1 MPKTDTHVVAI
12 DVGSAKVA
20 VLIAERSE
28 VEGEQ
33 ALEIVGVGRAPN
45 RGTLRGHIVHLDAT
59 VSALKR
65 ATEEAETMAGVEI
78 SRAFVGIGGSDLRSA
93 NSHGTA
99 YVDCGDR
106 GIARAD
112 IDLVLAAARGV
123 PVPPDREIL
132 HAIPQEFAVDDHGG
146 IADPHGML
154 GSRLEAKV
162 HLVMGHAPRTRTLVR
177 CLNRAGVEAREI
189 VFEPL
194 ATAEAVLL
202 PDERELGVLLLDI
215 GSGTCGFAFFQH
227 AEVQHSGV
235 LPFGASHFTA
245 DLASVLRTSFA
256 GAETLKLRDGCCL
269 VGLVDG
275 DDGLVVPS
283 VAGGSSK
290 TIGRANLAEIL
301 QARAEEMFHLIQAEL
316 EKAGWADQLRGGLVL
331 SGGGSKLAGLPELA
345 QQVFSCDV
353 RYGVPFGLVSE
364 IEGLTDPTWAT
375 AAGLLRYA
383 VASEEARLPIAR
395 RRSLGGV
402 RSVMGNLRQ
411 MFSDLV

>member
-1 MPKTDTHVVAI
+1 MTRTRPHLVAV

-20 VLIAERSE
+20 VLIAEPADID
-28 VEGEQ
+28 GAP
-33 ALEIVGVGRAPN
+33 ALKVVGVGRAPN
-45 RGTLRGHIVHLDAT
+45 RGTLRGHIVNVDAT

-78 SRAFVGIGGSDLRSA
+78 SRAFVGVGGSDLRSA

-99 YVDCGDR
+99 YVDCGDH
-106 GIARAD
+106 GISRAD
-112 IDLVLAAARGV
+112 IDLVLSAARGV
-123 PVPPDREIL
+123 PLPPDQEIL
-132 HAIPQEFAVDDHGG
+132 HAIPQEFAVDAHGG

-154 GSRLEAKV
+154 GSRLEARV

-177 CLNRAGVEAREI
+177 CLNRAGVEAREV

-215 GSGTCGFAFFQH
+215 GSGTCGFACFRH
-227 AEVQHSGV
+227 GEVQHSGV

-269 VGLVDG
+269 VGLIDG
-275 DDGLVVPS
+275 DHEVAVPS
-283 VAGGSSK
+283 VTGGSSR
-290 TIGRANLAEIL
+290 TIARGSLAEIL
-301 QARAEEMFHLIQAEL
+301 QARAEEMFQLVQVEL
-316 EKAGWADQLRGGLVL
+316 DKAGWSDRLRGGLVVT
-331 SGGGSKLAGLPELA
+331 GGGSRLAGLPELA
-345 QQVFSCDV
+345 QQIFSCDV
-353 RYGVPFGLVSE
+353 RYGVPLGLASD

-383 VASEEARLPIAR
+383 VASEAARLPFAR

-411 MFSDLV
+411 MFSGLV